1 MHIMSLYEK
10 FRSEGYNFFVGVPCS
25 HLQPFL
31 DDMAKEG
38 LHTFIPANK
47 EDVALALASG
57 AYMAGKKPLVY
68 LQNSGL
74 GHVVNLI
81 TSLLKPYQ
89 FSVHLLISLRK
100 QPFEHEFMGKITR
113 ELLRI
118 LEYENHVTIIE

>member
-1 MHIMSLYEK
+1 MSLYEK

-25 HLQPFL
+25 HLQSFL
-31 DDMAKEG
+31 HDMAKEG
-38 LHTFIPANK
+38 LHTFIPASK

-81 TSLLKPYQ
+81 ASLLKPYH
-89 FSVHLLISLRK
+89 FSIHLLISLRK
-100 QPFEHEFMGKITR
+100 EPFEHEFMGKITR
-113 ELLRI
+113 DLLRV